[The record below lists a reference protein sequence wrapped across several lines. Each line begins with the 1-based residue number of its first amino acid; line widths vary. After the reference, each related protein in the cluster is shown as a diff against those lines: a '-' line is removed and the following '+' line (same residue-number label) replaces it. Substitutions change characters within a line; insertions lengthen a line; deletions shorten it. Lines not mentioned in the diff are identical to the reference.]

1 VIRET
6 QRGHAEILSELS
18 GSSKNRKKMFKTIIG
33 VVAFLVLAL
42 IFQLYEQNQLRI
54 QIARQ
59 QQEKMKAQYDEA
71 VKAEATERARQLQ
84 SGNPPQSM
92 PAMENLAVGTFSVSN
107 GTPKEF
113 PINVDTSRM
122 TEVNVKGQF
131 AVSGKNSA
139 VEVYIFDE
147 DDYANWLYGN
157 DSIAIYDS
165 GRRTMGEIQARIV
178 KSGRYFLILQNPSSS
193 TPLDVRADIQMR
205 FEKLTI
211 PEFRIPNS

>member
-1 VIRET
+1 
-6 QRGHAEILSELS
+6 
-18 GSSKNRKKMFKTIIG
+18 MFKTIIG

-42 IFQLYEQNQLRI
+42 SFQLYEQNQLRI

-84 SGNPPQSM
+84 SGNPPQSVL
-92 PAMENLAVGTFSVSN
+92 AMENLAVGTFSVSN

-113 PINVDTSRM
+113 AINVDTSRM

-131 AVSGKNSA
+131 AVSEKNSA
-139 VEVYIFDE
+139 VEVYLFDE

-193 TPLDVRADIQMR
+193 TPLDVRADIHLQ